1 MFKQRALTALV
12 IVPLVLIM
20 SYLGGVPFDLF
31 WSAVLAFGG
40 FEFARMARGAGFQ
53 ISYYLAIGLIL
64 CVSLIRSLGLFADI
78 LIFPL
83 ILFVSLA
90 YGLWQFEKG
99 EEEALWNVILHVLAA
114 IYIGV
119 LGSLALSMNEGWLKG
134 NWYLLLTIVLI
145 WLVDAGAYLI
155 GSHFGKRALLPRL
168 SPKKTLEG
176 FLGGTVVGVL
186 SGFLLGWILKEQ
198 LPYITPW
205 KGALLGGIMGPVAF
219 IGDAMMSLIKRTLK
233 VKDTGKLLPGH
244 GGVLD
249 RLDSMLWAF
258 VAANLFRLFLQ

>member
-20 SYLGGVPFDLF
+20 GYLGGVPFDLF
-31 WSAVLAFGG
+31 WSAVLAFAG
-40 FEFARMARGAGFQ
+40 FEFARMARGEGFQ
-53 ISYYLAIGLIL
+53 LSYFLTIGLIL
-64 CVSLIRSLGLFADI
+64 LVALIRASGLFADI

-83 ILFVSLA
+83 ILFISLA

-99 EEEALWNVILHVLAA
+99 EEKALWNVILHVLAA

-186 SGFLLGWILKEQ
+186 SGFLLGWLLKEQ
-198 LPYITPW
+198 LPFITPCTS
-205 KGALLGGIMGPVAF
+205 ALLGGIMGPVAF

-258 VAANLFRLFLQ
+258 VAASIFRLFL

>member
-12 IVPLVLIM
+12 IVPLVLILG
-20 SYLGGVPFDLF
+20 YLGGVPFDLF
-31 WSAVLAFGG
+31 WAAVLAFGG
-40 FEFARMARGAGFQ
+40 FEFTRMARGAGFKL
-53 ISYYLAIGLIL
+53 SYILTIGLIL
-64 CVSLIRSLGLFADI
+64 LVSLIRALGLFADI

-83 ILFVSLA
+83 LLFVSLA

-99 EEEALWNVILHVLAA
+99 EEKALWNVILHVLAA

-119 LGSLALSMNEGWLKG
+119 LGSFALVMNEGWLNG
-134 NWYLLLTIVLI
+134 NWYLLLTIALI

-155 GSHFGKRALLPRL
+155 GSRFGKRALLPRL
-168 SPKKTLEG
+168 SPNKTLEG
-176 FLGGTVVGVL
+176 FLGGTAAGIL
-186 SGFLLGWILKEQ
+186 GGFLLGWLLKEQ

-219 IGDAMMSLIKRTLK
+219 IGDAMMSLFKRTLK

-244 GGVLD
+244 GGILD

-258 VAANLFRLFLQ
+258 VAASIFRYFL

>member
-20 SYLGGVPFDLF
+20 GYLGGVPFDLF
-31 WSAVLAFGG
+31 WSAVLAFAG

-53 ISYYLAIGLIL
+53 LSYFLTIGMIL
-64 CVSLIRSLGLFADI
+64 SVALIRSLGLFADI
-78 LIFPL
+78 FIFPL
-83 ILFVSLA
+83 ILFASLA

-99 EEEALWNVILHVLAA
+99 EEKALWNVILHVLAA

-119 LGSLALSMNEGWLKG
+119 LGSFALTMNEGWLKG
-134 NWYLLLTIVLI
+134 NWYLLLTIALI

-155 GSHFGKRALLPRL
+155 GSRFGKKTLLPRL
-168 SPKKTLEG
+168 SPNKTLEG
-176 FLGGTVVGVL
+176 FLGGTAVGIL
-186 SGFLLGWILKEQ
+186 GGFLLGWLLKEQ
-198 LPYITPW
+198 LPFITPW

-258 VAANLFRLFLQ
+258 VVASVFRFFL

>member
-12 IVPLVLIM
+12 FVPLVLIM
-20 SYLGGVPFDLF
+20 GYLGGVPFDLF
-31 WSAVLAFGG
+31 WSAVLAFAG
-40 FEFARMARGAGFQ
+40 FEFTRMARGAGFQ
-53 ISYYLAIGLIL
+53 LSYILTICLIL
-64 CVSLIRSLGLFADI
+64 LVALIHSSGMVADI

-83 ILFVSLA
+83 ILFASLA

-99 EEEALWNVILHVLAA
+99 EEKALWNVILHVLAA

-119 LGSLALSMNEGWLKG
+119 LGSFALTMNEGWLKG
-134 NWYLLLTIVLI
+134 NWYLLLTIALI

-155 GSHFGKRALLPRL
+155 GSRFGKRVLLPRL

-176 FLGGTVVGVL
+176 FLGGTAVGVL
-186 SGFLLGWILKEQ
+186 GGFLLGWFLIEQ

-258 VAANLFRLFLQ
+258 VVASIFRLFL